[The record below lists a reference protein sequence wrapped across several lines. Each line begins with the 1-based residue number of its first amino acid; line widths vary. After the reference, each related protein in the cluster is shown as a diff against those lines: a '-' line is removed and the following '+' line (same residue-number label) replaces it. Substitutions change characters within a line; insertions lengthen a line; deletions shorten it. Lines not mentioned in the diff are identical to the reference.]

1 MLRVSPFRIASKLWP
16 WPSSNFP
23 PVANVWTTLVADSN
37 LSSASRHAGRAVG
50 DLLRI
55 KINLLFLAQLCGF
68 QRLTKA
74 SFGGHHYTTAKKN
87 CPRVGATGNP

>member
-74 SFGGHHYTTAKKN
+74 SFGGHHYTTAKKI
-87 CPRVGATGNP
+87 CARVGATGNP